1 MSSLPAD
8 PSLSRDGIERLPKGE
23 RSPSALQAAVRATV
37 RSRTAELAA
46 RWESQVKSVTLM
58 SDSDVRLA
66 DHGVGAHDLVTALL
80 SSLDAA
86 DADAGSDEAIA
97 HGLRFGTDAF
107 MLGTSLHHLTKALD
121 LLSAM
126 ALYTVET
133 VIVESGVSGSAV
145 EGVRLA
151 RQLQGRSALL
161 SLAATR
167 GYMQAYAEA
176 LRERF
181 RHLRHDLR
189 NPLGTIKSVLSLMDD
204 HTVPLDARADPRFQ
218 AMAQRNARSLEELIA
233 DRLSDAAALLPIVA
247 GQDVSLRSIA
257 SSVRRELRGETERR
271 GVTVFVGGD
280 APSGRLDTPALE
292 LLLRAA
298 LQAALQ
304 ECDAGEQLHLE
315 FDDTVSDRAIVTISC
330 ESGRPALSDQKSL
343 ARLTSLA
350 RQVGASLSAEDRL
363 VVSVPM
369 GPRDASEPVAPS
381 GAGRERAI
389 LRESAELGDG
399 ETRHDVRSS
408 REGDHGQAG
417 VL

>member
-1 MSSLPAD
+1 M
-8 PSLSRDGIERLPKGE
+8 
-23 RSPSALQAAVRATV
+23 LQTAVRSAV
-37 RSRTAELAA
+37 HEHAAELAA
-46 RWESQVKSVTLM
+46 RWESQMKNVALM
-58 SDSDVRLA
+58 SDADIRLV
-66 DHGVGAHDLVTALL
+66 DHGIGTHDLVNALL
-80 SSLDAA
+80 SSLDAPN
-86 DADAGSDEAIA
+86 AGSDEAIA
-97 HGLRFGTDAF
+97 HGLRFGTEAF
-107 MLGTSLHHLTKALD
+107 TRGTSLHHLTKALD

-133 VIVESGVSGSAV
+133 SIVESGISGSAV

-204 HTVPLDARADPRFQ
+204 DTVPLDARADPRFQ
-218 AMAQRNARSLEELIA
+218 AIAQRNARSLEELIA
-233 DRLSDAAALLPIVA
+233 YRLSDAAALLPIVA

-257 SSVRRELRGETERR
+257 SSVRRELRSETERR
-271 GVTVFVGGD
+271 GVTVFMGSD

-304 ECDAGEQLHLE
+304 ECKAGEQLRLE
-315 FDDTVSDRAIVTISC
+315 FDDMVSDQAIVSISC
-330 ESGRPALSDQKSL
+330 ESGRPVLGDQASL

-350 RQVGASLSAEDRL
+350 RQVGASLTVDGRL

-369 GPRDASEPVAPS
+369 GPREVGEPDLPRAAERERPIPREAEEL
-381 GAGRERAI
+381 GAGEARDDVG
-389 LRESAELGDG
+389 SARQSKHG
-399 ETRHDVRSS
+399 ET
-408 REGDHGQAG
+408 GA
-417 VL
+417 L

>member
-1 MSSLPAD
+1 VRNHAA
-8 PSLSRDGIERLPKGE
+8 ERE
-23 RSPSALQAAVRATV
+23 I
-37 RSRTAELAA
+37 
-46 RWESQVKSVTLM
+46 RWESQVKSVALM
-58 SDSDVRLA
+58 SEADVRLA
-66 DHGVGAHDLVTALL
+66 DHGVGVRDLVDALL
-80 SSLDAA
+80 SSLDA
-86 DADAGSDEAIA
+86 ADAGSDEAIA
-97 HGLRFGTDAF
+97 HGLRFGTEAF
-107 MLGTSLHHLTKALD
+107 ARGTSLHHLTKALD

-133 VIVESGVSGSAV
+133 VILESGISGSAA

-167 GYMQAYAEA
+167 GYMQAYGEA

-204 HTVPLDARADPRFQ
+204 ETVPIDARADPRFQ

-233 DRLSDAAALLPIVA
+233 DRLSDAAALLPIIA

-271 GVTVFVGGD
+271 GVTVFVGSD

-304 ECDAGEQLHLE
+304 ECDAGEQLHLD
-315 FDDTVSDRAIVTISC
+315 FDDTVSDRAIVSISC
-330 ESGRPALSDQKSL
+330 ESGRPTLSDQQSV
-343 ARLTSLA
+343 ARLASLA

-363 VVSVPM
+363 IVSVPM
-369 GPRDASEPVAPS
+369 GPRDVSEPVVPTA
-381 GAGRERAI
+381 AERERPV
-389 LRESAELGDG
+389 LRDAVELGDG
-399 ETRHDVRSS
+399 EARDDIGSARQS
-408 REGDHGQAG
+408 EHGEPGA
-417 VL
+417 L

>member
-1 MSSLPAD
+1 MKNVA
-8 PSLSRDGIERLPKGE
+8 
-23 RSPSALQAAVRATV
+23 
-37 RSRTAELAA
+37 
-46 RWESQVKSVTLM
+46 LM
-58 SDSDVRLA
+58 SDADIRLV
-66 DHGVGAHDLVTALL
+66 DHGIGTHDLVNALL
-80 SSLDAA
+80 SSLDAPN
-86 DADAGSDEAIA
+86 AGSDEAIA
-97 HGLRFGTDAF
+97 HGLRFGTEAF
-107 MLGTSLHHLTKALD
+107 TRGTSLHHLTKALD

-133 VIVESGVSGSAV
+133 SIVESGISGSAV

-204 HTVPLDARADPRFQ
+204 DTVPLDARADPRFQ
-218 AMAQRNARSLEELIA
+218 AIAQRNARSLEELIA
-233 DRLSDAAALLPIVA
+233 YRLSDAAALLPIVA

-257 SSVRRELRGETERR
+257 SSVRRELRSETERR
-271 GVTVFVGGD
+271 GVTVFMGSD

-304 ECDAGEQLHLE
+304 ECKAGEQLRLE
-315 FDDTVSDRAIVTISC
+315 FDDMVSDQAIVSISC
-330 ESGRPALSDQKSL
+330 ESGRPVLGDQASL

-350 RQVGASLSAEDRL
+350 RQVGASLTVDGRL

-369 GPRDASEPVAPS
+369 GPREVGEPDLPRAAERERPIPREAEEL
-381 GAGRERAI
+381 GAGEARDDVG
-389 LRESAELGDG
+389 SARQSKHG
-399 ETRHDVRSS
+399 ET
-408 REGDHGQAG
+408 GA
-417 VL
+417 L

>member
-1 MSSLPAD
+1 M
-8 PSLSRDGIERLPKGE
+8 
-23 RSPSALQAAVRATV
+23 
-37 RSRTAELAA
+37 
-46 RWESQVKSVTLM
+46 KSVALM
-58 SDSDVRLA
+58 TEPDVRPA
-66 DHGVGAHDLVTALL
+66 GHGVGARDLVDALL
-80 SSLDAA
+80 SCLDT
-86 DADAGSDEAIA
+86 ADAGSEEAIA
-97 HGLRFGTDAF
+97 HGLHFGADAF
-107 MLGTSLHHLTKALD
+107 VRGTSLHHLTKALD

-133 VIVESGVSGSAV
+133 AIVDSGLAGSAV

-204 HTVPLDARADPRFQ
+204 HTVPFDARADPRFQ
-218 AMAQRNARSLEELIA
+218 AIAQRNARSLEELIA

-247 GQDVSLRSIA
+247 GQDVSLQSIA
-257 SSVRRELRGETERR
+257 SSVRRELRGEIERR
-271 GVTVFVGGD
+271 GVAVFVGGD

-298 LQAALQ
+298 LQAVLQ
-304 ECDAGEQLHLE
+304 ECDKGEQLHLE
-315 FDDTVSDRAIVTISC
+315 FDDTVSDRAIVSISC
-330 ESGRPALSDQKSL
+330 DSGRPILRDQKSR

-350 RQVGASLSAEDRL
+350 HQVGASLSVEDRL
-363 VVSVPM
+363 VVAVPM
-369 GPRDASEPVAPS
+369 GPRDAGEPVVPS
-381 GAGRERAI
+381 VAERERPI
-389 LRESAELGDG
+389 LRETVELGDG
-399 ETRHDVRSS
+399 ETRDDVAGARQ
-408 REGDHGQAG
+408 GKHGESGA
-417 VL
+417 L